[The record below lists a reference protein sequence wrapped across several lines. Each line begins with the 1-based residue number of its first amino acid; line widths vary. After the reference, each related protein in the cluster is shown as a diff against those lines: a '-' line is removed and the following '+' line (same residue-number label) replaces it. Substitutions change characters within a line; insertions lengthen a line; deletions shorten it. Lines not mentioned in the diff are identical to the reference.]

1 MLSLSRDIIQ
11 GKMSPSLV
19 QVAASFAAGILLI
32 RSSPFAPTSGALLGL
47 AAGAAALS
55 VLLVRF
61 RRAFLFGVLISVAIL
76 GALRAEN
83 VERSYADLYHRAPFL
98 QEVTGV
104 VVSYPNSQ
112 GGKSTFAFAPD
123 NLPAR
128 LRVTLFWAEDAPES
142 VYYGD
147 RLRLH
152 GSVKTPPQFPD
163 FDYRAYLAEQGIF
176 AVMSVGTSLGVERLG
191 RGGSSILRVGNVV
204 RDRLLRRLD
213 GALSAENA
221 ALARGL
227 LFGDTT
233 ALSNEV
239 SDAFRRTGLS
249 HVLAISGMNLAILLA
264 GVWFVLRLVG
274 LRPAAAYPLV
284 GVSVLVILWLVGL
297 PVSLV
302 RAAIMFGFLALGSVL
317 ADLGFI
323 LRRSVRLSHGLAAAG
338 LVILAIRPAALFDV
352 GFQLSFGATAAI
364 LAWATLPVNLASP
377 ARQRSTRRTLLQRA
391 ATYGSDLVAVSLAA
405 QAGTA
410 PCLAWH
416 FGMLYPLGLLANLI
430 VVPLATLAL
439 WVGVVAMFLCA
450 TPLFSPLAVVF
461 GALLTTMTWTVQGL
475 ARLPF
480 TAVAVNVPFAIVL
493 AGMSLYAFA
502 TLYVV
507 RRNETRSMHLQL
519 GHAPS
524 APLDRARSSR

>member
-1 MLSLSRDIIQ
+1 MN
-11 GKMSPSLV
+11 PSLV
-19 QVAASFAAGILLI
+19 HVAAAFAAGILLI
-32 RSSPFAPTSGALLGL
+32 QITPFVPSPGMLLGL

-55 VLLVRF
+55 VLLIRF
-61 RRAFLFGVLISVAIL
+61 RRAFLVGFWISIAIL
-76 GALRAEN
+76 GALRAES

-98 QEVTGV
+98 EEVTGI
-104 VVSYPNSQ
+104 VVSYPDSQ
-112 GGKSTFAFAPD
+112 EGRSTFVFAPD

-128 LRVTLFWAEDAPES
+128 LRVTLFWADDATES
-142 VYYGD
+142 VCYGD
-147 RLRLH
+147 RLRLR
-152 GSVKTPPQFPD
+152 GSVKAPPQFTD
-163 FDYRAYLAEQGIF
+163 FDYRAYLAEQSVF
-176 AVMSVGTSLGVERLG
+176 AVMSVDGSLGIERLG
-191 RGGSSILRVGNVV
+191 RGGSSILRVGNVF

-213 GALSAENA
+213 EALSAENA

-227 LFGDTT
+227 LFGETT

-274 LRPAAAYPLV
+274 LRPAVAYPLV
-284 GVSVLVILWLVGL
+284 GVSVLAILWLVGL

-323 LRRSVRLSHGLAAAG
+323 LRRSVLLSHGLAAAG
-338 LVILAIRPAALFDV
+338 VVILAIRPAALFDV

-364 LAWATLPVNLASP
+364 LAWATLPARPGSP
-377 ARQRSTRRTLLQRA
+377 TSEHPTRRTLLRKA
-391 ATYGSDLVAVSLAA
+391 VTYGSDLVAVSLAA

-410 PCLAWH
+410 PFLAWH

-450 TPLFSPLAVVF
+450 TPLFSPVAVVF
-461 GALLTTMTWTVQGL
+461 GALLTAMTWTVKGL
-475 ARLPF
+475 ARLPL
-480 TAVAVNVPFAIVL
+480 TTVAVNVPFAIVL
-493 AGMSLYAFA
+493 AGASLYAFA
-502 TLYVV
+502 ALDVA
-507 RRNETRSMHLQL
+507 RRNETLSMHLQL
-519 GHAPS
+519 GHAPN
-524 APLDRARSSR
+524 ALLDRVQSSR